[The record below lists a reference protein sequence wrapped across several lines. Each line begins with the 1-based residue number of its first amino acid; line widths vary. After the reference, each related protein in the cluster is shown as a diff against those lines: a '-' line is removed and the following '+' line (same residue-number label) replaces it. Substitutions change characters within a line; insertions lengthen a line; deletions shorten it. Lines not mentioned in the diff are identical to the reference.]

1 MVLRIHIKLK
11 GQNRTEV
18 MAMRDKVISALNG
31 LDLTVEKMPDE
42 TRVHVSPIEK

>member
-11 GQNRTEV
+11 GSTRKELIT
-18 MAMRDKVISALNG
+18 MRDEVITALKS